1 MFAWD
6 VEGRIG
12 MLAGLWDVRDQ
23 TSCLE
28 DFTPVLLLGAGPGP
42 PSLCAAAG
50 SDTQGPNADEALERR
65 KERLAKKKKKK
76 SNERKASGVWR
87 RREKRVR
94 DRVAV

>member
-1 MFAWD
+1 M
-6 VEGRIG
+6 V
-12 MLAGLWDVRDQ
+12 AGLWDVRDQ

-28 DFTPVLLLGAGPGP
+28 DFAPVLLLGAGPGP
-42 PSLCAAAG
+42 PSPCAAAG

-76 SNERKASGVWR
+76 MKSNERKASGVWR

-94 DRVAV
+94 DRVTV